1 MRRHSTT
8 IGRPEKVS
16 CRGCGRQIE
25 NTRHPDL
32 ERDQEDWCS
41 LACLEGRR
49 DERPGV
55 SDTMVLADGG
65 ELDAE

>member
-8 IGRPEKVS
+8 LDRPRKVR
-16 CRGCGRQIE
+16 CDGCGCEIP

-41 LACLEGRR
+41 LACLEGRPT
-49 DERPGV
+49 ERPGT
-55 SDTMVLADGG
+55 SETMVMADGSG
-65 ELDAE
+65 VPR